1 MKTLPSII
9 AFFFIAH
16 IAAAQTTLPGKPIGD
31 PAKILK
37 DGISL
42 AYYNRDYLKTT
53 EDFKAYNVAGHP
65 ITKSEFFRQFA
76 AGSYL
81 PMRLNSKSGNYYQLH
96 KLTPNVSEDVHGVL
110 QSYGQNG
117 YRHFKMEGKR
127 LPGLNYTDING
138 EVYNSRNTKG
148 KIVVIKCWFLHCQAC
163 NEEIPALN
171 NLVDQ
176 YKNRK
181 DIVFVSLAFDP
192 VDKLKTYVKTHVF
205 KYALAH
211 VPESYIEKQLG
222 TNEYPTHYVV
232 DKNGLIAN
240 VVNNADEL
248 AVALKTEAAK

>member
-1 MKTLPSII
+1 MKTLFAII
-9 AFFFIAH
+9 VLLVTINLSV
-16 IAAAQTTLPGKPIGD
+16 AQTTLPGKPLGD
-31 PAKILK
+31 PTKILK

-53 EDFKAYNVAGHP
+53 EEFKAYNSSGRP
-65 ITKSEFFRQFA
+65 ITKNEFFEHFA
-76 AGSYL
+76 TGNYL
-81 PMRLNSKSGNYYQLH
+81 PMRLDTKTGNYYQLY
-96 KLTPNVSEDVHGVL
+96 KLKPKISTETRSTL
-110 QSYGQNG
+110 QYYGKNG
-117 YRHFKMEGKR
+117 YNHFKMEGKK

-138 EVYNSRNTKG
+138 KGYNSRNTKG

-192 VDKLKTYVKTHVF
+192 EEKLKTFMKTHVF
-205 KYALAH
+205 KYALAY

-232 DKNGLIAN
+232 DKNGLIAK

-248 AVALKTEAAK
+248 AAALKTEAAK